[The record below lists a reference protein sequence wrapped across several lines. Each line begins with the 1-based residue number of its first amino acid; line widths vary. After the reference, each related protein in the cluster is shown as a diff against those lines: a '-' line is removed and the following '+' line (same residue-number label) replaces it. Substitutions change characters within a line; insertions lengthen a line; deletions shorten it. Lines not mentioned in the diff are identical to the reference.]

1 VTRRATAVALAVFCA
16 VASLAREASAT
27 RFALLIGN
35 NEGQR
40 GDTSLRFAEDDTA
53 RLSELLRRLGG
64 FERGGTVMLLAHGA
78 DDVRGALA
86 ALAERIRATAG
97 EHLVLV
103 FYSGHADAQ
112 ALHLGSTSLPLTEL
126 RETVAAL
133 PAATRVL
140 ILDACQAGV
149 LTRPKGGAPGAGFEI
164 SFGKG
169 EEAKGLAILASSSG
183 SELSQESDELR
194 ASVFTH
200 YLEVGLAGLADRNRD
215 GIVSLGE
222 VFDYT
227 ADRTLAATL
236 GTTTGPQHPTFRVD
250 LSGRDDLALTRP
262 GSSSAGYGRLRLDV
276 AGWYFVRR
284 ADGSVAAE
292 VTSNG
297 SDSLALEPGQ
307 YQVSRRERDRLDVA
321 SVAVADGVVVAIS
334 GAPARSMPFGQ
345 MVRKGGG
352 RKAAYALAVASAART
367 GVEDLGPSLGGALAA
382 RADLSAVSLEL
393 RLALGRAHEDVSHL
407 ASTTWD
413 TSAAAA
419 ALRIF
424 DLPASTSRPG
434 LSWGIGIEAGAAY
447 MSQRLDDGAQHG
459 GWNPFAGPTLL
470 GELALGRRY
479 FLRATLDAPVYML
492 LVESADGAE
501 SRVVRPAIAASL
513 GGGVAL

>member
-183 SELSQESDELR
+183 KSCGCVKVPNLSAS
-194 ASVFTH
+194 ASV
-200 YLEVGLAGLADRNRD
+200 GRD
-215 GIVSLGE
+215 GSLIVPTN
-222 VFDYT
+222 T
-227 ADRTLAATL
+227 AA
-236 GTTTGPQHPTFRVD
+236 
-250 LSGRDDLALTRP
+250 P
-262 GSSSAGYGRLRLDV
+262 GC
-276 AGWYFVRR
+276 
-284 ADGSVAAE
+284 
-292 VTSNG
+292 N
-297 SDSLALEPGQ
+297 
-307 YQVSRRERDRLDVA
+307 
-321 SVAVADGVVVAIS
+321 
-334 GAPARSMPFGQ
+334 
-345 MVRKGGG
+345 
-352 RKAAYALAVASAART
+352 
-367 GVEDLGPSLGGALAA
+367 
-382 RADLSAVSLEL
+382 
-393 RLALGRAHEDVSHL
+393 
-407 ASTTWD
+407 
-413 TSAAAA
+413 
-419 ALRIF
+419 F
-424 DLPASTSRPG
+424 DL
-434 LSWGIGIEAGAAY
+434 Y
-447 MSQRLDDGAQHG
+447 QH
-459 GWNPFAGPTLL
+459 LL
-470 GELALGRRY
+470 RQEPPR
-479 FLRATLDAPVYML
+479 
-492 LVESADGAE
+492 
-501 SRVVRPAIAASL
+501 
-513 GGGVAL
+513 